1 MVLDGLK
8 DGLFM
13 PVGAMLARKF
23 MMARNLLVGGVL
35 VAEGLVDGVVL
46 KGGLEDGDHVC

>member
-23 MMARNLLVGGVL
+23 MMARNLVGGVL